1 MTDPVRVLHF
11 ADLHIGMENYGSM
24 DVSTGTSSRVR
35 DFLNRLDE
43 VVSYAQDHQAD
54 LVVFAGDAFKTR
66 DPDPTQQREFARR
79 IKTMADSVP
88 VLLLAGNHDMPS
100 MSARASSVDIYSALD
115 VPNVIVGSRPG
126 SQVVETRRG
135 PVYLAWMPYPM
146 RNRLL
151 GREEHKDKTMDELEA
166 TLRTIVAD
174 ILAGLAEKAQEQD
187 MPRLLSGHFSVAEAK
202 LGSERTVMLG
212 RDIAV
217 MSSTLA
223 DPAWDYVA
231 LGHIHRHQH
240 LNPEGYPPLV
250 YSGSLERIDFGEQ
263 NEEKGFCWV
272 ELARKKTTWK
282 FIPVNARPFR
292 TLEIDLR
299 DSENPMEA
307 VLGALD
313 EFDSHESIVRVQ
325 LTLRAE
331 QEASLQESRIKEALG
346 QASSISIQ
354 RDVQSDLRTRLGDE
368 SSQSLTPIELVERY
382 FTMLEEPEENIPSLL
397 ARAEEIIHDSDET

>member
-24 DVSTGTSSRVR
+24 DVSTGTSTRVR
-35 DFLNRLDE
+35 DFLDRLDE
-43 VVSYAQDHQAD
+43 VVGYARDHQAD

-100 MSARASSVDIYSALD
+100 MSARASSVDIYTALD

-126 SQVVETRRG
+126 GQVVETRRG

-151 GREEHKDKTMDELEA
+151 GREEHRDKTMDELEG

-174 ILAGLAEKAQEQD
+174 ILAGLAEKAEEHD
-187 MPRLLSGHFSVAEAK
+187 MPRLLSGHFSVSEAK

-231 LGHIHRHQH
+231 LGHIHRHQQ

-272 ELARKKTTWK
+272 ELARRETTWK
-282 FIPVNARPFR
+282 FIPVHARPFR

-299 DSENPMEA
+299 ESESPMDV
-307 VLGALD
+307 VLDALN
-313 EFDSHESIVRVQ
+313 EFDSEESVVRVQ

-331 QEASLQESRIKEALG
+331 QEAALQEPRIREALG

-382 FTMLEEPEENIPSLL
+382 FTMLDEPEENLPPLL